1 MHLHFRQEKCLYT
14 AECGNRIVLSGH
26 FGVTVMLRVA
36 NRQAQEPGSPKGL
49 PGVAGSTVEGAEI
62 WQSVILMGEEL
73 FYRWR
78 FYMDI

>member
-1 MHLHFRQEKCLYT
+1 
-14 AECGNRIVLSGH
+14 
-26 FGVTVMLRVA
+26 MLRVA

-73 FYRWR
+73 FYGWR

>member
-1 MHLHFRQEKCLYT
+1 M
-14 AECGNRIVLSGH
+14 LSGH

-36 NRQAQEPGSPKGL
+36 NRRAKEPGSPKRF
-49 PGVAGSTVEGAEI
+49 PGVAGSTMEGTEI

-73 FYRWR
+73 FYGWR